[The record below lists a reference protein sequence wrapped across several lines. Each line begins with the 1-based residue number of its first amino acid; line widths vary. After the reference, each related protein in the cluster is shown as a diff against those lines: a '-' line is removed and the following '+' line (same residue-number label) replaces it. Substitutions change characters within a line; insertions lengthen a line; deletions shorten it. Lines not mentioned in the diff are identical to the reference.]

1 LNDRVKA
8 VNDESFADV
17 ADLSEK
23 MRKLQKH
30 QAFEAELKANADKI
44 ADIIRVDNSPLLPA
58 LAFCLVR
65 NAVECNQLRMFRM
78 ERL

>member
-1 LNDRVKA
+1 MYGLLQAEGWLNDRVKA

-17 ADLSEK
+17 ADLGEK

-44 ADIIRVDNSPLLPA
+44 ADIIRVG
-58 LAFCLVR
+58 
-65 NAVECNQLRMFRM
+65 QLTCTTCACILSCTKCSRV
-78 ERL
+78 